1 MMIPTPMA
9 QPYSPTSGLRSRADS
24 RPRGDPGG
32 DRTRGLRIKSPLLY
46 QLSYRV
52 GRPKLRCSSPE
63 SLRLRDER
71 RMGGDAAPL
80 PRPLHP
86 GIGPAHAAH
95 VRPALVPPLL
105 HRATHD
111 DGRGAIHVH
120 LHVLVHRR
128 RDRVRRIFQRGHQLR
143 LVVQLAAT
151 IGGNEILGE
160 QPAEWCRIPPHHR
173 SSPLVLQAAQRLLH
187 AALGKTGRRG
197 GEQEGRHQLKLS
209 HPHLPSALSTSRPR
223 YVRRAPTLFST
234 CTPPP
239 QSALLRHI
247 NARRIGPSSSN
258 SSLTTSTPI
267 ASCSPATAAWCTRS
281 PTRCWSTPSAP
292 RPR

>member
-105 HRATHD
+105 
-111 DGRGAIHVH
+111 
-120 LHVLVHRR
+120 
-128 RDRVRRIFQRGHQLR
+128 QRGDQLR

-151 IGGNEILGE
+151 IGGNELLRE
-160 QPAEWCRIPPHHR
+160 QPAKWRRIPPHHR

-187 AALGKTGRRG
+187 AALDKTGRRG
-197 GEQEGRHQLKLS
+197 GE
-209 HPHLPSALSTSRPR
+209 
-223 YVRRAPTLFST
+223 
-234 CTPPP
+234 
-239 QSALLRHI
+239 
-247 NARRIGPSSSN
+247 
-258 SSLTTSTPI
+258 
-267 ASCSPATAAWCTRS
+267 
-281 PTRCWSTPSAP
+281 
-292 RPR
+292 